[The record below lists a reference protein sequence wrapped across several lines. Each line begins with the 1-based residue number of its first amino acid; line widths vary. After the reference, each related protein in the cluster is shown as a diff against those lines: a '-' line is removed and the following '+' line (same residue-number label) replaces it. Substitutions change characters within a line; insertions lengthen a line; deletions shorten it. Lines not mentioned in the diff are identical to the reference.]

1 MRSVYVLRIAVPTT
15 RIDNGYLKCNGYPCQ
30 LRIAAILSSSGDNA
44 NQDFRLCYTA
54 DMTDDTHDI
63 GNAGDAT
70 TPDKRPL
77 ATPGPAAPLNGAPD
91 TSVSGGA
98 GGAMTALADDLD
110 YTLTVGQALQQIAA
124 AGRKVP
130 SARTIQRYCTEGK
143 LAGKKIR
150 TTFGQEY
157 LINEKSLLQ
166 LIEQEAIVTS
176 DTGTASVAKNPDTE
190 LLATPSSTIPHNG
203 ASDTS
208 VMATPASPL
217 TLPEGERRTLVDVL
231 IENARLLADA
241 DGKNELIAE
250 MRRDKHFLQSEI
262 TKRDDSALKELTTKT
277 LETLQTIATG
287 RRNDAL
293 ALPPLS
299 AEIIRQPHEGTT

>member
-1 MRSVYVLRIAVPTT
+1 
-15 RIDNGYLKCNGYPCQ
+15 
-30 LRIAAILSSSGDNA
+30 
-44 NQDFRLCYTA
+44 
-54 DMTDDTHDI
+54 MTDDTHDT
-63 GNAGDAT
+63 GNAGDTNA
-70 TPDKRPL
+70 PDKVLLP
-77 ATPGPAAPLNGAPD
+77 TPGPTSPLTGAAD
-91 TSVSGGA
+91 TSVNSDA
-98 GGAMTALADDLD
+98 GGAMTALADDLE
-110 YTLTVGQALQQIAA
+110 YTLTVGQALAQIAA
-124 AGRKVP
+124 DGRKVP

-176 DTGTASVAKNPDTE
+176 DTGTASVAKSPDLE
-190 LLATPSSTIPHNG
+190 LLATPDVMPPLTG
-203 ASDTS
+203 ASDTP
-208 VMATPASPL
+208 VMTTPASPL
-217 TLPEGERRTLVDVL
+217 TLLEGERRTLVDVL
-231 IENARLLADA
+231 IENARLLAEA

-250 MRRDKHFLQSEI
+250 MRRDKQFLQSEI

-293 ALPPLS
+293 SLQPIS
-299 AEIIRQPHEGTT
+299 AEIIRSQHEGMP